1 MRPWIVVPAAVFIV
15 VCLMVSAGQTQV
27 VREDGVKSIA
37 GFLVPLSQETAEWN
51 FASAGGAILFASLDA
66 EIYREP
72 MGGGGHETGG
82 TGDTG
87 GCADTG
93 GGCSGDTGGTP
104 GGSGDTGGGCT
115 DTGGGCSGGSSG
127 GCSGEGGPGLFFI
140 EVTGPTGVIC
150 HVERPAP
157 PPGWMRDPRMACKLP
172 VTSGQTPYT
181 LRVGLKVPH
190 GERVQAY
197 YAFLLNVSL
206 RKIAP
211 TGVNIQAAV
220 AQSGNNGF

>member
-1 MRPWIVVPAAVFIV
+1 MRHRIFIAVVIIIGS
-15 VCLMVSAGQTQV
+15 CLIAGFAQAQV

-37 GFLVPLSQETAEWN
+37 GFLVPSSQESAEWT

-72 MGGGGHETGG
+72 MGGGGHETGV

-93 GGCSGDTGGTP
+93 GGCSGET

-127 GCSGEGGPGLFFI
+127 GCSGEGGPGLFYI
-140 EVTGPTGVIC
+140 EVIGPTGIIC

-172 VTSGQTPYT
+172 VTGGQIPYT
-181 LRVGLKVPH
+181 LRVGLKVPN
-190 GERVQAY
+190 GESVQQY

>member
-1 MRPWIVVPAAVFIV
+1 MRPRIVVPAAVFIV
-15 VCLMVSAGQTQV
+15 VCLMVSAGQAQV

-37 GFLVPLSQETAEWN
+37 GFLVPSSQETAEWT

-72 MGGGGHETGG
+72 MGGTDHETGG
-82 TGDTG
+82 IGDTG
-87 GCADTG
+87 GCADTS
-93 GGCSGDTGGTP
+93 GGCSGDTGG
-104 GGSGDTGGGCT
+104 SSDIGGGCS
-115 DTGGGCSGGSSG
+115 DTGDGCSGGSSG

-140 EVTGPTGVIC
+140 EVIGPTGVIC

-172 VTSGQTPYT
+172 VTRGQTPYT

-190 GERVQAY
+190 GERAQEY

-206 RKIAP
+206 RNIAP

-220 AQSGNNGF
+220 ALSGNNGF